1 MNRIDVIGQNGNDGE
16 HYDKIDKILD
26 DREKTHGKYADV
38 AETNFALVSVINE
51 QLQLMIPT
59 DFVSISMILH
69 KISRIACG
77 NPMFKDHWVDIAG
90 YAKRAIEFR
99 EQNEPVC
106 ESIVS
111 ERLPLFSLDTLFYE
125 REKPIMQTV
134 DVLDL
139 ITDMCACY
147 HDNIDVL
154 DHYKEIY
161 AIANK
166 FAERCEALHGK

>member
-1 MNRIDVIGQNGNDGE
+1 MDRRDVIGQNGNDGE

-26 DREKTHGKYADV
+26 EREKTHGRFSDV
-38 AETNFALVSVINE
+38 AEINFSLVSVINE

-106 ESIVS
+106 ESIIG
-111 ERLPLFSLDTLFYE
+111 ETFPLFNLDLFFPFS
-125 REKPIMQTV
+125 EKPIMLII

-139 ITDMCACY
+139 ITDICACY

-161 AIANK
+161 AVANK
-166 FAERCEALHGK
+166 FAERCED

>member
-16 HYDKIDKILD
+16 HYDKMAEIINE
-26 DREKTHGKYADV
+26 REKTHGGFADV
-38 AETNFALVSVINE
+38 AEVNYALVSSIKDP
-51 QLQLMIPT
+51 LHLMIPT

-106 ESIVS
+106 ESIIG
-111 ERLPLFSLDTLFYE
+111 ERFPLFNFDLFFPFS
-125 REKPIMQTV
+125 EKPIMQII

-139 ITDMCACY
+139 ITDICACY

-154 DHYKEIY
+154 DHYREIY

-166 FAERCEALHGK
+166 FAERCED